1 MSFTNGKIF
10 AVSLLI
16 YVLKNLILS
25 VNDPSTTQ
33 PTKTYNEKRLEEEQ
47 KILEEK
53 QKKLKTE
60 HESNIKNV
68 ETEFK
73 NCMSKPDI
81 SYNEQQDCYT
91 RKHQSLDDLN
101 TKYKK
106 DLDEVEDYFK
116 KQTTIIC
123 SICLENIDCKVLW

>member
-1 MSFTNGKIF
+1 MVKCLPFCHIR
-10 AVSLLI
+10 
-16 YVLKNLILS
+16 KNLFLS
-25 VNDPSTTQ
+25 DNGPSTTQ
-33 PTKTYNEKRLEEEQ
+33 PTKTYNERTLEEEQ
-47 KILEEK
+47 KLLEEK

-91 RKHQSLDDLN
+91 RKQKSLYDLN

-116 KQTTIIC
+116 KQTNIIC
-123 SICLENIDCKVLW
+123 SICLDNIDCKVLW

>member
-1 MSFTNGKIF
+1 MVKFLPFVIHTLEKTF
-10 AVSLLI
+10 LL
-16 YVLKNLILS
+16 VK
-25 VNDPSTTQ
+25 DPSTTQ
-33 PTKTYNEKRLEEEQ
+33 PIKTYNERTFEEEQ
-47 KILEEK
+47 KLLEEK

-60 HESNIKNV
+60 HEINVKNV
-68 ETEFK
+68 EDEFK
-73 NCMSKPDI
+73 KCMSKPDI

-106 DLDEVEDYFK
+106 DLTEVEDYFK

-123 SICLENIDCKVLW
+123 SICLDNIDCKVLW

>member
-1 MSFTNGKIF
+1 MVKCLPFCHIR
-10 AVSLLI
+10 
-16 YVLKNLILS
+16 KNLFLS
-25 VNDPSTTQ
+25 DNGPGTTQ
-33 PTKTYNEKRLEEEQ
+33 PTKTYNERTLEEEQ
-47 KILEEK
+47 KLLDEK
-53 QKKLKTE
+53 QKKLKNE
-60 HESNIKNV
+60 YESNIKNV
-68 ETEFK
+68 ENEFNK
-73 NCMSKPDI
+73 CMAKPNI

-106 DLDEVEDYFK
+106 DLTEVEDYFK